1 MDVEFAGES
10 KKEVQAE
17 LKELRLTL
25 CALEELVE
33 HFAERLLPVLRVTS
47 LNHDYGLASFVEVK
61 NLLVELKTLE
71 EAGDCLYIRLK
82 WILGELQI

>member
-1 MDVEFAGES
+1 MEIEKSSEGMDVEFAGES

-33 HFAERLLPVLRVTS
+33 HFAERLLPCT
-47 LNHDYGLASFVEVK
+47 ASDES
-61 NLLVELKTLE
+61 
-71 EAGDCLYIRLK
+71 
-82 WILGELQI
+82 